1 MLGKLLSI
9 GLLSLLVPFSALAD
23 VEEDIEGYLELDRR
37 LRKLAYERK

>member
-9 GLLSLLVPFSALAD
+9 GLLSLLVPFFALAD

-37 LRKLAYERK
+37 LQKAGL